1 MALSIETFD
10 NQRGGNTLYKALT
23 HPHTAAAARALV
35 GALARSGPVAIYDPD
50 RAVEGFA
57 EIFAL
62 DGVEIAGIYVPEVV
76 RIGTTV
82 LGRAAR
88 PANEIDR
95 SGARAVFVAAFDAE
109 RPLAQIEPHLPAGVA
124 RFTLD
129 RMRLPADRL
138 TNLRRYLDP
147 LNFTTNFAFFRDAG
161 GLSTRLVTANYWAGY
176 GAAAVSCWL
185 TLFAGNGAMLA
196 EWCEP
201 LAAPRDRT
209 PRAAGG
215 ALVIDSREIRRR
227 FGLGEFCGQLFLHVV
242 GAAGHDVVKYALDVC
257 GEGDV
262 SLSATH
268 DANAW
273 PAERYAGL
281 PAPAPGERV
290 VLWVQN
296 SHPAAIPA
304 GAIRLDPMGGEE
316 GAALAESIPPFASR
330 AVDVGDMLPHLAWPR
345 QVELCAGKHMVRPRY
360 EIVTEKRRHIA
371 HVNVER
377 GDLAA
382 DPALPDLRDLL
393 GKGYLLPAPVLP
405 RGEWQSLVLPTPMTT
420 AQSELPIAALVYDPA
435 GREIARHGF
444 GRLPRAHAVAL
455 DLDELAGVAALG
467 EGWGH
472 VELVYDFAEG
482 GAADGWLHALFRYR
496 RRVGGHAAETSFG
509 AHIYNIALTYRG
521 EPQSYSGPPPG
532 LSTRLFL
539 RLGEGGHDTFCH
551 LIYPASRRWRP
562 HSVTEIVL
570 YDGGGGE
577 IARTAV
583 EIACSGSLLWRY
595 HALFPAATRAR
606 AGSGAYIIVRDTT
619 CRLFGYHGL
628 LGRGGAFS
636 LDHMFGF

>member
-304 GAIRLDPMGGEE
+304 GAIRLDPMSATCCPISPGRGRSNSAPASTWCARATRSSRKSA
-316 GAALAESIPPFASR
+316 GTSRMSMSSAATSPPIRPCPTCATCSARAIYCPRRSCRAANGRASY
-330 AVDVGDMLPHLAWPR
+330 
-345 QVELCAGKHMVRPRY
+345 CRPR
-360 EIVTEKRRHIA
+360 
-371 HVNVER
+371 
-377 GDLAA
+377 
-382 DPALPDLRDLL
+382 
-393 GKGYLLPAPVLP
+393 
-405 RGEWQSLVLPTPMTT
+405 
-420 AQSELPIAALVYDPA
+420 
-435 GREIARHGF
+435 
-444 GRLPRAHAVAL
+444 
-455 DLDELAGVAALG
+455 
-467 EGWGH
+467 
-472 VELVYDFAEG
+472 
-482 GAADGWLHALFRYR
+482 
-496 RRVGGHAAETSFG
+496 
-509 AHIYNIALTYRG
+509 
-521 EPQSYSGPPPG
+521 
-532 LSTRLFL
+532 
-539 RLGEGGHDTFCH
+539 
-551 LIYPASRRWRP
+551 
-562 HSVTEIVL
+562 
-570 YDGGGGE
+570 
-577 IARTAV
+577 
-583 EIACSGSLLWRY
+583 
-595 HALFPAATRAR
+595 
-606 AGSGAYIIVRDTT
+606 
-619 CRLFGYHGL
+619 
-628 LGRGGAFS
+628 
-636 LDHMFGF
+636 